1 LSINDAL
8 LWSYFSIGGSKGN
21 LIPNS
26 YNNIDQYG
34 ASYNYGLLMNDRV
47 GNNDTNMYGLFW
59 VELPITITDQ
69 GNLTTD
75 IIHTII
81 ISF

>member
-26 YNNIDQYG
+26 YNNKTFDN

-47 GNNDTNMYGLFW
+47 GNDDILMYGLFW

-69 GNLTTD
+69 GNLKTD